1 MSDILFEVNDGIA
14 TITLNRPEKL
24 NAMNRGMTKLLREYV
39 DTCNSNNEV
48 RVVILT
54 SEGERAF
61 CAGSDIKDLDS
72 YETP

>member
-39 DTCNSNNEV
+39 DTCN
-48 RVVILT
+48 
-54 SEGERAF
+54 
-61 CAGSDIKDLDS
+61 
-72 YETP
+72 